1 MKKVCQQDSIF
12 RQIGVPE
19 IILSVDIR
27 YSMGDV
33 NHCA

>member
-1 MKKVCQQDSIF
+1 MKKVCRDSIF

-19 IILSVDIR
+19 IILSVDI